1 MNFTLITWALCLLAV
16 VVLTTLLARLRP
28 RLLGAQGQAAV
39 SRRLRRY
46 CAEVADDLILPNGRG
61 GLAQID
67 HLVLTPAGL
76 VVVETKNY
84 SGLIFGEV
92 RDRTWTQCIGRQRNK
107 FENPLR
113 QNYGHIKAVEALA
126 TGVPVTGLVV
136 FIDRARFPKGE
147 PNGVTTLSALSRAL
161 APVAHEAVSTDYR
174 RAWDAV
180 LAQARTDREARR
192 AHLDSVRLER

>member
-92 RDRTWTQCIGRQRNK
+92 RDRTWTQCIGRATEQVR
-107 FENPLR
+107 EPAATELR
-113 QNYGHIKAVEALA
+113 AH
-126 TGVPVTGLVV
+126 
-136 FIDRARFPKGE
+136 KGS
-147 PNGVTTLSALSRAL
+147 GGFS
-161 APVAHEAVSTDYR
+161 DR
-174 RAWDAV
+174 RAGDGSRSIHRSGPVPEGGTEWGDDV
-180 LAQARTDREARR
+180 IGVVKGARAGGARSSL
-192 AHLDSVRLER
+192 H